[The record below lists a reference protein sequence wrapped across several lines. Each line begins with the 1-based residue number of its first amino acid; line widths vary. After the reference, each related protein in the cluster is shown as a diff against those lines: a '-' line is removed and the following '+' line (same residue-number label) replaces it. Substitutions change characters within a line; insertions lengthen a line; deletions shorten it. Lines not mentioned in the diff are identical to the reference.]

1 MTLPNSDRYGSWL
14 GLIDHLDRN
23 RCQIYGHIF
32 TLIIAI
38 NIVRWKII
46 INEWTKDE
54 WFGALRC
61 VCNLE
66 TSEKAHD
73 RHDQTGF
80 LHRFNFCF
88 IDELIEWQR
97 AVGPNCFKLECL
109 GMGAVAVDVSSLSK
123 GMLYKKNLLSL
134 FRVPLKQ
141 PIKVIN
147 QSISFAALQFI
158 IQIIGMSVSGIFFLW
173 C

>member
-1 MTLPNSDRYGSWL
+1 
-14 GLIDHLDRN
+14 
-23 RCQIYGHIF
+23 
-32 TLIIAI
+32 
-38 NIVRWKII
+38 
-46 INEWTKDE
+46 
-54 WFGALRC
+54 
-61 VCNLE
+61 
-66 TSEKAHD
+66 
-73 RHDQTGF
+73 
-80 LHRFNFCF
+80 
-88 IDELIEWQR
+88 
-97 AVGPNCFKLECL
+97 
-109 GMGAVAVDVSSLSK
+109 MGAVAVDVSSLSK